1 MATHDFDAFEEDMDH
16 GGARFGRRVVLH
28 PRHPVEPQDLF
39 RTGLPNMSMRGNRFA
54 ALGTET
60 VAMPAS
66 GHSAARVPPDVLDA
80 LGPRQVPEWS
90 S

>member
-1 MATHDFDAFEEDMDH
+1 
-16 GGARFGRRVVLH
+16 
-28 PRHPVEPQDLF
+28 
-39 RTGLPNMSMRGNRFA
+39 MSMRGNRFA

-80 LGPRQVPEWS
+80 LEEDLGPSNDGVAPAVGRLEVVSDVHVPRMAVGDRSERS
-90 S
+90 CCSACCEHGR